1 MFVSGCAGFWPG
13 FASSCCQSCRF
24 RSCVFG
30 VSLGEAWRIL
40 LAVTDGMQ
48 LLPAH
53 VQKYRT
59 KHIVDDV
66 VPYHVAPSFASA
78 CVCCSV
84 HGGLGFG
91 LIWPCVADFVFIAS
105 SLGFHLQCKVRP
117 CQPVSDLYRSR
128 SSMFMS
134 RSGSHIRFVCLVFF
148 WLVSG

>member
-1 MFVSGCAGFWPG
+1 M
-13 FASSCCQSCRF
+13 
-24 RSCVFG
+24 
-30 VSLGEAWRIL
+30 
-40 LAVTDGMQ
+40 AVTDGMQ

-134 RSGSHIRFVCLVFF
+134 RSGSHIRVVCLVFF
-148 WLVSG
+148 GWCLVDFCCVIGFALVIGCGLARFSMNYAVSFQILQ